1 MKVSS
6 EFGHIFLKVLDTLI
20 KGFGLLDS
28 ELALHEVQGVE
39 AADAVVILFKFT
51 NEGGVLFVKLGDDL
65 LLIWGFVGEG
75 FQSGFGKFEIALKVF
90 KVVLAF
96 HGFAFEEVEF
106 VFEAFI
112 CYKRIIIGWC
122 ILFFHAFLYFFVKNF
137 VWNEQFFSSCVKLLK
152 KKV

>member
-6 EFGHIFLKVLDTLI
+6 EFGHVFLKVLDTLI

-39 AADAVVILFKFT
+39 AADAVVIVFEFT
-51 NEGGVLFVKLGDDL
+51 NEGGVLFVKLGDGL
-65 LLIWGFVGEG
+65 LLIWGFVAEG

-90 KVVLAF
+90 KVVLTF

-112 CYKRIIIGWC
+112 CNERIIVGWC
-122 ILFFHAFLYFFVKNF
+122 ILFFHAFFYIFL
-137 VWNEQFFSSCVKLLK
+137 
-152 KKV
+152 